1 VIAARVAFGAGRF
14 AQHVVGIGKALFLHA
29 LGGMAAASFY
39 APLKFIRK
47 WPWESFYLA
56 MGVFAWLCTPW
67 IFASVTT
74 PDLLGVVF
82 GTSAGTLGLTFL
94 FGLLWGVGTVTFGL
108 SMRYLGMALGMSV
121 TLGFCALFGTLIP
134 PLAKGEFGFILASLG
149 GRVVLGGVAVCALG
163 IAVSGYAG
171 IRKEREMPAQVG
183 KDDKSGDNEFALG
196 KGLIVAFVSGL
207 MSACFAFGLQTGG
220 PIAARAAEAGANPL
234 FQNNA
239 VLCVILAGGFV
250 TNTLWCL
257 ILNQRNRSFASYRAA
272 TARQTT
278 GILLLCALAGVVW
291 YFQFFFYGM
300 GTTLM
305 GAYEFSS
312 WTLHMASIIM
322 FSTIWGII
330 LHEWKGTRR
339 RTHVWIAAGLIAL
352 ALSTIIIG
360 WGNLL
365 GASVGR

>member
-1 VIAARVAFGAGRF
+1 MPPQPLLG
-14 AQHVVGIGKALFLHA
+14 LFLHA

-300 GTTLM
+300 GSTKM
-305 GAYEFSS
+305 GAYDFSS
-312 WTLHMASIIM
+312 WSLHMAFIIICGN
-322 FSTIWGII
+322 IWG
-330 LHEWKGTRR
+330 LGFREWRGVSG
-339 RTHVWIAAGLIAL
+339 RTLFTVWVGIAVLI
-352 ALSTIIIG
+352 LSTVIIG
-360 WGNLL
+360 WGNALSNTV
-365 GASVGR
+365 SVH